1 MRVPGAVTTI
11 THACE
16 VRRRCVDFVARH
28 ECGERLQLRVFAR
41 KIQAGEA
48 DGWLGAN
55 AEELAIQTKTSRR
68 CAPGGTGGLTRP
80 ATKTAR
86 PSSQYNAL
94 IVVPSASKLQGPRSR
109 FNVRYL
115 PGECA
120 LRRKAMCDRDY
131 ATRDALERDRSN
143 SQVPVCSG
151 CWVEHAF
158 QACIPKLQKKDEASA
173 AEVRDLV
180 TSAAEAD
187 V

>member
-1 MRVPGAVTTI
+1 MRKTCDPDKNVAPLCAGRNRGSDSPGNEDGATI
-11 THACE
+11 E
-16 VRRRCVDFVARH
+16 SV
-28 ECGERLQLRVFAR
+28 Q
-41 KIQAGEA
+41 
-48 DGWLGAN
+48 
-55 AEELAIQTKTSRR
+55 
-68 CAPGGTGGLTRP
+68 RP
-80 ATKTAR
+80 HR
-86 PSSQYNAL
+86 SS
-94 IVVPSASKLQGPRSR
+94 SASKIAGTRSR
-109 FNVRYL
+109 FDVRYL

-120 LRRKAMCDRDY
+120 LCRKAMCDRDY
-131 ATRDALERDRSN
+131 ATRDALERDQSN